1 MDSIVDFVKVA
12 QGNKQVMQVAVGM
25 FYLCVILGVF
35 KVITFVH
42 DVVAGIWSSFFRS
55 GKNLKKSYGTWAVV
69 TGATDGIGKGMAF
82 EFARK
87 GQNVVLISRTQSKLD
102 DCAAELK
109 TKYPNV
115 EVKVL
120 AVDYGKFDQQ
130 MRNKVENFLRD
141 LEIGVLVNNV
151 GVSYPYPQYFNELSD
166 EKVEEMI
173 TLNVNSTT
181 WMTRIVLPSMLDRKK
196 GAIVNMASTAC
207 MVNSPLLSQYGAA
220 KGYIKHF
227 TECLNLELKGKGVH
241 VQCQVPLFV
250 ATKLAKIR
258 KSSLFVPSPA
268 GYARA
273 AVAAIGYGCV
283 VTPYWAHKL
292 QMYLMH
298 SLPEFITNKVVF
310 DMHLDLRKR
319 AQKKELAAKKA

>member
-1 MDSIVDFVKVA
+1 MDGLREQALAVMKIVQENNHLMHIV
-12 QGNKQVMQVAVGM
+12 
-25 FYLCVILGVF
+25 YLCVILGLFSVLSF
-35 KVITFVH
+35 LH
-42 DVVAGIWSSFFRS
+42 DVVRGVWASFFRG
-55 GKNLKKSYGTWAVV
+55 GKNLKKVYGSWAVV

-102 DCAAELK
+102 DCAEELK
-109 TKYPNV
+109 AKYPNV

-120 AVDYGKFDQQ
+120 AVDYGKFDQK
-130 MRNKVENFLRD
+130 MRTKVESFLKD

-151 GVSYPYPQYFNELSD
+151 GVSYPFPQYFNELTD
-166 EKVEEMI
+166 DKVEEMI

-181 WMTRIVLPSMLDRKK
+181 WMTRIVLPNMLARKK

-207 MVNSPLLSQYGAA
+207 MVNSPLLAGYGAA

-273 AVAAIGYGCV
+273 GVAAIGYGCV
-283 VTPYWAHKL
+283 ITPFWAHKL
-292 QMYLMH
+292 QLYLMNA
-298 SLPEFITNKVVF
+298 LPEFLTNKIVF

-319 AQKKELAAKKA
+319 ALKKEANKKA